1 MSKAIENLQT
11 AMQKA
16 MTERPTV
23 GGFPYLAETLR
34 AAGVTINEWTL
45 PSCQSIYITDNGPV
59 VMQGQPLVTNIADIP
74 VFDEKA
80 VIRALREDQAGRTTF
95 PEFLMAIWQAG
106 VVRYVVDFTGR
117 RVTYFGCNSESY
129 VEAYPEVAI
138 R

>member
-59 VMQGQPLVTNIADIP
+59 VMHGQPLVTNIADIP

-80 VIRALREDQAGRTTF
+80 VIRALREDQAERTTF

>member
-1 MSKAIENLQT
+1 
-11 AMQKA
+11 
-16 MTERPTV
+16 
-23 GGFPYLAETLR
+23 
-34 AAGVTINEWTL
+34 
-45 PSCQSIYITDNGPV
+45 
-59 VMQGQPLVTNIADIP
+59 MQGQPLVTNIADIP